1 MNVLL
6 NKAFNKLGIAS
17 SRTKNIARHIGWSLV
32 FKGGSILANFM
43 MVPLAINYL
52 STEKYGIWLTLT
64 SFIGWFSI
72 FDIGLG
78 NGLRNKFA
86 EAKAVNDV
94 EKAKGM
100 VSTAYFT
107 IGIMSMALFL
117 LFFIANFFIDWT
129 KVFNTSD
136 SLRQEL
142 EVLMPLVFGFF
153 ALQLIAKLITSVYLA
168 DQSHSIQDRVQFFT
182 QTSILLAIWLI
193 TKTGG
198 STLLLFGTLFSA
210 LPVLVLVALNFIAFN
225 GRFRAF
231 KPEYKTVSRNYFK
244 DITGL
249 GFRFFLAQLTSMVM
263 CTTDNFIISHLFDP
277 KEVVPFNVAFKY
289 FSIITLGYSIL
300 ITPFWSSFTDAYAKK
315 DFVWIKRTI
324 NNIQKI
330 WLLIPIGLLGF
341 LLCSNIV
348 YSIWL
353 RNSVD
358 VPINLSITVALYV
371 LLMTFFSIYVY
382 FINGVG
388 KITVQLIST
397 SIGMILNIPISIFFA
412 SYLDFGIV
420 GVPLGTCFSV
430 LIAYFIFPI
439 QYRKIINGKA
449 KGIWDK

>member
-86 EAKAVNDV
+86 EAKAVNDF

-107 IGIMSMALFL
+107 IGVMSMALFL
-117 LFFIANFFIDWT
+117 LFFLANFFIDWT
-129 KVFNTSD
+129 KVFNTSE

-142 EVLMPLVFGFF
+142 GMLMPLVFGFF

-182 QTSILLAIWLI
+182 QTAILLAIWFI
-193 TKTGG
+193 TKIGG

-210 LPVLVLVALNFIAFN
+210 LPVLVLVVLNFIAFN
-225 GRFRAF
+225 GRFKDF
-231 KPEYKTVSRNYFK
+231 KPEYKGVSRKYFK

-249 GFRFFLAQLTSMVM
+249 GFRFFVVQTAAMVM
-263 CTTDNFIISHLFDP
+263 FTTDSFIISQLFSP
-277 KEVVPFNVAFKY
+277 SEVVPYNVAFKY
-289 FSIITLGYSIL
+289 FSIATMAYTIL
-300 ITPFWSSFTDAYAKK
+300 ITPFWSSFTEAYAKK
-315 DFVWIKRTI
+315 DFDWIKKTVT
-324 NNIQKI
+324 NIQKI
-330 WLLIPIGLLGF
+330 WLLVPLALIVMVVSANWFYKIWVGDDVIIPLG
-341 LLCSNIV
+341 I
-348 YSIWL
+348 SIA
-353 RNSVD
+353 
-358 VPINLSITVALYV
+358 VASYV
-371 LLMTFFSIYVY
+371 LILTFSHVYVY

-388 KITVQLIST
+388 KIQLQLIT
-397 SIGMILNIPISIFFA
+397 TIIGMVINIPLSIWFAKYLDLGVKGVILGSCVSIFIA
-412 SYLDFGIV
+412 IV
-420 GVPLGTCFSV
+420 LM
-430 LIAYFIFPI
+430 PI
-439 QYRKIINGKA
+439 QYKKIINNKA
-449 KGIWDK
+449 KGVWNK

>member
-107 IGIMSMALFL
+107 IGVMSMALFL
-117 LFFIANFFIDWT
+117 LFFLANFFIDWT

-142 EVLMPLVFGFF
+142 GVLMPLVFGFF

-225 GRFRAF
+225 GRFKAF

-249 GFRFFLAQLTSMVM
+249 GSRFFVVQTAAMVM
-263 CTTDNFIISHLFDP
+263 FTTDSFIISQLFSP
-277 KEVVPFNVAFKY
+277 REVVPYNVAFKY
-289 FSIITLGYSIL
+289 FSIATMAYTIL
-300 ITPFWSSFTDAYAKK
+300 ITPFWSSFTEAYAKK
-315 DFVWIKRTI
+315 DFDWIKKTVT
-324 NNIQKI
+324 NIQKI
-330 WLLIPIGLLGF
+330 WLLVPLAL
-341 LLCSNIV
+341 IV
-348 YSIWL
+348 MVVSANWFYKIW
-353 RNSVD
+353 VGGTVQ
-358 VPINLSITVALYV
+358 VPILLTITMAVFVAMTTYNMVYV
-371 LLMTFFSIYVY
+371 N

-388 KITVQLIST
+388 KIKIQLIT
-397 SIGMILNIPISIFFA
+397 SIISMLINIPISIVFA
-412 SYLDFGIV
+412 KYFNWGIT
-420 GVPLGTCFSV
+420 GVMLATCFCMSYGVV
-430 LIAYFIFPI
+430 LRPVQYFM
-439 QYRKIINGKA
+439 IINNRA
-449 KGIWDK
+449 KGIWNK